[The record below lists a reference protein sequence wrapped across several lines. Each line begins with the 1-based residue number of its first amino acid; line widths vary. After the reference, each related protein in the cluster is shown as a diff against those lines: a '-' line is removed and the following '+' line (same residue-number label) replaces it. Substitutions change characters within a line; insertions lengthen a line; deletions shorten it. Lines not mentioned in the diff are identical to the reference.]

1 RTGQDMYVGPTPE
14 HLFYSAETVEEA
26 IVMTA
31 KLSMRPND
39 TTKGRAVKLSHYI
52 DLSKKY
58 YGGLPDDLE
67 LFVRREADLPFTMKA
82 EMLEHLKAKGWIKL
96 ACLIQL
102 C

>member
-1 RTGQDMYVGPTPE
+1 
-14 HLFYSAETVEEA
+14 
-26 IVMTA
+26 
-31 KLSMRPND
+31 MRPND

-82 EMLEHLKAKGWIKL
+82 EMLEHLKAKGWVEDKIGMPDPTL
-96 ACLIQL
+96 LDRMVRRRE
-102 C
+102 